1 MISRAFWLLLLLAL
15 AVSLVGMLM
24 GGLRMLFCGIGMLHA
39 LRMIPLAVMLGGR
52 TVRLGG
58 ILVVLSRLVVL
69 VSSHFVLLGVSLPAF
84 GETSQMNNR
93 SRIASSINK
102 GPVRRDASFFQLWR
116 AGRRQQWPNAN
127 AIAYSL
133 IIYRSII

>member
-1 MISRAFWLLLLLAL
+1 VISRAFWLLLLLAL

-93 SRIASSINK
+93 STIASSINK
-102 GPVRRDASFFQLWR
+102 GPVRRDGPLNQS
-116 AGRRQQWPNAN
+116 
-127 AIAYSL
+127 
-133 IIYRSII
+133 